1 MMMNAMMIND
11 KAYAG
16 SGMSMQDKAET
27 LGLLPM
33 WVAEY
38 NMLGEKETLIEHM
51 ETAYGFGSLYK
62 FEGQVLED
70 GTYRSNYEEDE
81 DMEFVGRMNTRD
93 GYVYFYPYGMIALP
107 TKDGYFVTRMD

>member
-1 MMMNAMMIND
+1 MMNAMMIND
-11 KAYAG
+11 NAYAG
-16 SGMSMQDKAET
+16 SGMTMQDKAET

-38 NMLGEKETLIEHM
+38 NLIGEQDTLVEHM
-51 ETAYGFGSLYK
+51 ETSYGFGRLFK
-62 FEGQVLED
+62 VEGEVLED
-70 GTYRSNYEEDE
+70 GTYRSPYEEDE
-81 DMEFVGRMNTRD
+81 DLEFVGRMNTND